1 MNNLRIYIL
10 VSMFSVI
17 IGCGGDDD
25 TSLTPTPA
33 VTPTPEATPTP
44 AVTSTPEPTP
54 TPTPAVT
61 PTPEP
66 TPAVTPTPEPT
77 PIPTPIPE
85 ESYSLVSFTEL
96 ISDGPDEGSSA
107 YDLIIDVFKS
117 NPIEAPDFYD
127 GDHEEIE
134 HIYEDTDDEVGN
146 HFVFTAHR
154 DLDGDKGRFVD
165 RQRNEI
171 KVYNSSPDY
180 LKGYE
185 NDYFEYRW
193 KLKINAEL
201 TLSTKFTH
209 FFQLKPV
216 GGDEQQPIVT
226 LSAAVRS
233 GNDTLQVRHSPQS
246 EPSETNYPAIE
257 DFDLVRGEWLDVF
270 VRAHYSDDGFIEVV
284 VTRMSDG
291 VKVIDLYE
299 SDIDMWRGEGS
310 FVRPKWGIYRS
321 VAEKDLL
328 RADEEEVRFASIEI
342 SEVEVLSEELVTEET
357 EAEAP

>member
-1 MNNLRIYIL
+1 MSNLRIYIL

-17 IGCGGDDD
+17 IGCGGDDI
-25 TSLTPTPA
+25 SLTPIPA

-44 AVTSTPEPTP
+44 AVT
-54 TPTPAVT
+54 
-61 PTPEP
+61 PTPE
-66 TPAVTPTPEPT
+66 PAVTPTPEPT

-171 KVYNSSPDY
+171 KVYNSSPDD

-310 FVRPKWGIYRS
+310 FVRPKWGLYRS
-321 VAEKDLL
+321 VAEKDFL
-328 RADEEEVRFASIEI
+328 RADEEEVRFANIEI
-342 SEVEVLSEELVTEET
+342 SEVEVLSEET
-357 EAEAP
+357 EAETP